1 MNKLIKT
8 IAMAGTFLAISHGV
22 FSETEGVVGNIKGI
36 GYTEKTITH
45 KKKRLFRKPLITTET
60 IRIEK

>member
-1 MNKLIKT
+1 MNKIFKG
-8 IAMAGTFLAISHGV
+8 IAMAGTFLAISHGI
-22 FSETEGVVGNIKGI
+22 FSETDAVASNVKGI
-36 GYTEKTITH
+36 GYTEQVITH